1 MMDSDDDNND
11 HDCVKYFEEKLL
23 DDIEDNRKEAGFNL
37 LELLQPVDSGKP
49 NSLESSRNKNWSGA
63 SSFVEM
69 IAVPVKS
76 LKSKL
81 NIIREIPII
90 LATVDFVMDEKSCMF
105 NCTDEIK
112 LMGLYIIEEKQIH
125 LVLDVLEQSPETRIM
140 NSRYK
145 VFRMILNGIVFFLLI
160 SCLITIFVLFKGYH
174 TSIILRFAIAAVS
187 LFGILSLFM
196 TIGLKRLVATRQAQR
211 QEAYHVIL
219 QKFNNSSTFRSSGIQ
234 FTCTEGGAR
243 VTMTLMDISGLR
255 ITKSIRSLKHVLYNS
270 AQ

>member
-1 MMDSDDDNND
+1 MNSDDEKDD
-11 HDCVKYFEEKLL
+11 PDVFKYFEEKLL
-23 DDIEDNRKEAGFNL
+23 DDKEDNRREAGFNL
-37 LELLQPVDSGKP
+37 AGLLQPVDSGKT

-69 IAVPVKS
+69 VAVPVKS

-81 NIIREIPII
+81 NIIREVPII
-90 LATVDFVMDEKSCMF
+90 LATIDFVMDEKSCML

-112 LMGLYIIEEKQIH
+112 LMGLYIIDEKQIH
-125 LVLDVLEQSPETRIM
+125 LVLDVLEQSPETSIM
-140 NSRYK
+140 NFRYK
-145 VFRMILNGIVFFLLI
+145 VFRMILNGIVLFLLI

-174 TSIILRFAIAAVS
+174 TSNILRYAIASVS

-196 TIGLKRLVATRQAQR
+196 TIGLRRLVATRQAQR

-219 QKFNNSSTFRSSGIQ
+219 QKFNNNSIFRSSGIE

-243 VTMTLMDISGLR
+243 VTMTLMDISGPP